1 MQIRKISI
9 TLLAFC
15 AVISGVTAQ
24 NTYMG
29 TVTDRKGNPIAG
41 VRVADKS
48 GAFTTTDLYG
58 RYEFTTQGKPGRLSF
73 DLVGFNPRKTGVK
86 PDMNV
91 RMIKSSVFNSPNYG
105 KHFFLGVQVATS
117 ETSMRA
123 PTIGINLGVLK
134 NRWGWYLDFLTP
146 AFQNGNVHDGRALP
160 EYVRD
165 GVEYATQSHN
175 GKMENYTLTGE
186 RYSYAW
192 HMSTGVMI
200 PFPLIS
206 SLYLDAGLRF
216 GEKYVFEEVMEK
228 NYRCVYANRY
238 GFSIELGLS
247 YRISR
252 VMVNVKG
259 GYNINDINSD
269 ANCQIPSGPMKK
281 FDSLSFGLSYIF

>member
-1 MQIRKISI
+1 MQIGKFSI
-9 TLLAFC
+9 TLLVFC
-15 AVISGVTAQ
+15 AVISRVAAQ
-24 NTYMG
+24 NTYKG

-48 GAFTTTDLYG
+48 GAFATTDLYG
-58 RYEFTTQGKPGRLSF
+58 QYEITLPDKPGHLSF
-73 DLVGFNPRKTGVK
+73 DLVGYNPRKTGSK

-105 KHFFLGVQVATS
+105 KHFFLGVQVATA

-134 NRWGWYLDFLTP
+134 NRWGWYMDYVVP
-146 AFQNGNVHDGRALP
+146 AFQYGSSVP
-160 EYVRD
+160 EYIGHSYSG
-165 GVEYATQSHN
+165 GVTT
-175 GKMENYTLTGE
+175 KTITGR

-192 HMSTGVMI
+192 HLSTGVMI
-200 PFPLIS
+200 PFPSLS

-216 GEKYVFEEVMEK
+216 GEKNVFEELTDSYNQNVS
-228 NYRCVYANRY
+228 ASGHRY
-238 GFSIELGLS
+238 GFSIEFGLS

-259 GYNINDINSD
+259 GYNINDFDSYE
-269 ANCQIPSGPMKK
+269 NCQLPSGPMKK

>member
-1 MQIRKISI
+1 MQIGKFSI
-9 TLLAFC
+9 TLLVLC
-15 AVISGVTAQ
+15 AVISGIAAQ
-24 NTYMG
+24 NSYKG

-48 GAFTTTDLYG
+48 GAVTTTDLYG
-58 RYEFTTQGKPGRLSF
+58 QYELTLPDKPGRLSF
-73 DLVGFNPRKTGVK
+73 DLVGFNPRKAGAK
-86 PDMNV
+86 SDMSV

-105 KHFFLGVQVATS
+105 SHFFLGVQVATA

-123 PTIGINLGVLK
+123 PSIGINLGVLK
-134 NRWGWYLDFLTP
+134 NRWGWYVDFLGP
-146 AFQNGNVHDGRALP
+146 AFLKGSAVP

-165 GVEYATQSHN
+165 HHSHQYHYTEKYTIT
-175 GKMENYTLTGE
+175 GK

-192 HMSTGVMI
+192 HLSGGAMI
-200 PFPLIS
+200 PLPLIH

-216 GEKYVFEEVMEK
+216 GQKYVYEEVTGSD
-228 NYRCVYANRY
+228 YSGAYGWRY
-238 GFSIELGLS
+238 GFSVEFGLS

-259 GYNINDINSD
+259 GYNINDFD
-269 ANCQIPSGPMKK
+269 ATGYRELPSGYMKK

>member
-1 MQIRKISI
+1 MQIRKFSI

-15 AVISGVTAQ
+15 AVISGVAAQ
-24 NTYMG
+24 NTYKG

-48 GAFTTTDLYG
+48 GVFTTTDIYG
-58 RYEFTTQGKPGRLSF
+58 QYEFTPQGKPGRLSF
-73 DLVGFNPRKTGVK
+73 ALVGFNPRKTGMK

-91 RMIKSSVFNSPNYG
+91 RMIKSGVFNSPNYG
-105 KHFFLGVQVATS
+105 SHFFLGVQVATA
-117 ETSMRA
+117 EKSMRA
-123 PTIGINLGVLK
+123 PTIGINYGLLV
-134 NRWGWYLDFLTP
+134 NRWGWYMDVVVP
-146 AFQNGNVHDGRALP
+146 AFQGGSAIP
-160 EYVRD
+160 EYAQYWGRYGTHFRED
-165 GVEYATQSHN
+165 KAN
-175 GKMENYTLTGE
+175 FTLTGE

-259 GYNINDINSD
+259 GYNLNDFNSD
-269 ANCQIPSGPMKK
+269 VDCQIPSGPMKK